1 MGVAE
6 EHTELWVDD
15 HAGPVV
21 RPYAM
26 TRGRTQPSRGRF
38 NVISLVLATA
48 ASASLDVGMGPEHLA
63 IVRMCQRPLSVAEVA
78 AHLDLPLGTVR
89 VLLGD
94 LLERKLVQVRE
105 PQPATSYSDGLP
117 DNSVFEAA
125 INGLRAL

>member
-1 MGVAE
+1 MGVPE
-6 EHTELWVDD
+6 EFTEQWVDD

-38 NVISLVLATA
+38 NVISLVRSTGAPTA
-48 ASASLDVGMGPEHLA
+48 VEMGIGPEHVS
-63 IVRMCQRPLSVAEVA
+63 IVRMCQRPLSVAEIA

-105 PQPATSYSDGLP
+105 PQQATNVSDGLP
-117 DNSVFEAA
+117 DDSVFEAA